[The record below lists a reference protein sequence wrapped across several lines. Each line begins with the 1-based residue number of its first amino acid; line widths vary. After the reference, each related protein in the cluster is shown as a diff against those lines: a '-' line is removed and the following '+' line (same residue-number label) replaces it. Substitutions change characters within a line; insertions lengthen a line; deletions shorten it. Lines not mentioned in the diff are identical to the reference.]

1 MAEGVVEQERVFR
14 STYLALSAYVKRN
27 VFRPKA
33 KTDTQRREHAA
44 AEKAANV

>member
-1 MAEGVVEQERVFR
+1 MAEGVGQERVFR
-14 STYLALSAYVKRN
+14 STYLAQSAYVKRN

-33 KTDTQRREHAA
+33 KTDTQREHAA